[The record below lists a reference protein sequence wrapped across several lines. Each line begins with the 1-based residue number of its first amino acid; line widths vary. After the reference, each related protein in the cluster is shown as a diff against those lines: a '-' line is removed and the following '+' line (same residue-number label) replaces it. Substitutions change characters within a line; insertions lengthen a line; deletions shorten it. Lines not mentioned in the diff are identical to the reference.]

1 MFIIQS
7 IIKKVQLLISEP
19 SVSVKTESGLLE
31 TICAGCGRTI
41 VDKYVMQVAGRN
53 YHEECLSCAACATP
67 LIHSCF
73 IRELKLYCRTDYER
87 IFGVKCARCMEKI
100 SCSDFV
106 LRTPGSVFHVEC
118 FACCMCGQPLP
129 PGAHYF
135 LRQGQPICRR
145 DYEHE
150 LYLNSPQG
158 WWISYLLCLIFYDV
172 LLNFFFFFF
181 IVMLVFSS
189 LFI

>member
-1 MFIIQS
+1 MLEFYPPLPGSLNRQGESGPPTMGSAAPPIPFRPANDNNNA
-7 IIKKVQLLISEP
+7 EP

-150 LYLNSPQG
+150 LYLNSPQ
-158 WWISYLLCLIFYDV
+158 V
-172 LLNFFFFFF
+172 LTYNNGD
-181 IVMLVFSS
+181 IY
-189 LFI
+189 